1 MWKFLFFPASLGV
14 MESGSHYEVLG
25 VSVAAT
31 AEEIKSAY
39 RRLVKYHHPDSLL
52 AKKDGA
58 AAERIRQINAAYAVL
73 KDPQARR
80 EYDRQLRASWA
91 SRHPQPTGS
100 PSETVSQEAIAREAW
115 IRQVYT
121 PLNRV
126 LGPLLSSLKPQ
137 LNALAADP
145 FDPDLLEAFGLYLE
159 ECTQK
164 LAQAQQIFRR
174 LPNPSSLGGVASRL
188 YYALNHLEDA
198 LEELSYFPLN
208 FDDRHL
214 HTGQELFRRAEG
226 LRREAI
232 DTYAQSSP

>member
-1 MWKFLFFPASLGV
+1 

-25 VSVAAT
+25 VAVGAT

-52 AKKDGA
+52 AKKDRA
-58 AAERIRQINAAYAVL
+58 TAERIRQINAAYAVL
-73 KDPQARR
+73 KDPQSRR
-80 EYDRQLRASWA
+80 DYDRQLHSRRASP
-91 SRHPQPTGS
+91 RPQPTGA
-100 PSETVSQEAIAREAW
+100 PSETVSHEAIARAAW

-137 LNALAADP
+137 LHALAADP
-145 FDPDLLEAFGLYLE
+145 FDPDLLEAFDTYLE
-159 ECTQK
+159 ECSQK

-188 YYALNHLEDA
+188 YYVLNHLEDA
-198 LEELSYFPLN
+198 LEELKYFPLN

-214 HTGQELFRRAEG
+214 HTGQELFRRARG
-226 LRREAI
+226 LRLEAM
-232 DTYAQSSP
+232 DAYAKSSP

>member
-1 MWKFLFFPASLGV
+1 
-14 MESGSHYEVLG
+14 MERGLEGLSYYEILG
-25 VSVAAT
+25 VSRLATT
-31 AEEIKSAY
+31 AEIKQAY
-39 RRLVKYHHPDSLL
+39 RRLVKYHHPDSPL
-52 AKKDGA
+52 ARKDGA
-58 AAERIRQINAAYAVL
+58 SAERIRQINAAYAVL
-73 KDPQARR
+73 RDPQARR
-80 EYDRQLRASWA
+80 EYDRQLG
-91 SRHPQPTGS
+91 SRQVLPRPSPPQ
-100 PSETVSQEAIAREAW
+100 TVSQEAVLREAW
-115 IRQVYT
+115 VRQVYT

-126 LGPLLSSLKPQ
+126 LGPLLASLKPQ
-137 LNALAADP
+137 LNALSADP
-145 FDPDLLEAFGLYLE
+145 FDPDLLAAFGLYLE
-159 ECTQK
+159 KCAQK

-226 LRREAI
+226 LRREAM

>member
-1 MWKFLFFPASLGV
+1 
-14 MESGSHYEVLG
+14 MESGSGVGSHYEVLG

-52 AKKDGA
+52 AKKDRA
-58 AAERIRQINAAYAVL
+58 TAERIRQINAAYAVL
-73 KDPQARR
+73 KDPQSRR
-80 EYDRQLRASWA
+80 DYDRQLHS
-91 SRHPQPTGS
+91 SRTSPCPQPRGS
-100 PSETVSQEAIAREAW
+100 PHETVSHEAIARAAW
-115 IRQVYT
+115 IQQVYT

-145 FDPDLLEAFGLYLE
+145 FDPNLLQSFADYLE
-159 ECTQK
+159 ECAQK
-164 LAQAQQIFRR
+164 LAQAQQIFGR

-198 LEELSYFPLN
+198 LEELQYFPLN

-214 HTGQELFRRAEG
+214 HTGQELFRRAGG
-226 LRREAI
+226 LRLEAMEA
-232 DTYAQSSP
+232 YAKSSP

>member
-1 MWKFLFFPASLGV
+1 M
-14 MESGSHYEVLG
+14 MESGAGVGSHYDVLG
-25 VSVAAT
+25 VSVLAT

-52 AKKDGA
+52 AKKDRA
-58 AAERIRQINAAYAVL
+58 TSERIRQINAAYAVL
-73 KDPQARR
+73 KDPQSRR
-80 EYDRQLRASWA
+80 DYDRQLHS
-91 SRHPQPTGS
+91 SRTSPRPQPTGS
-100 PSETVSQEAIAREAW
+100 PGETVSQEAAARAAW

-126 LGPLLSSLKPQ
+126 LGSLLSSLKPQ

-145 FDPDLLEAFGLYLE
+145 FDSDLLESFEAYLE
-159 ECTQK
+159 ECGQK

-198 LEELSYFPLN
+198 LEELQYFPLN
-208 FDDRHL
+208 FDERHL
-214 HTGQELFRRAEG
+214 HTGQELFRRAKG
-226 LRREAI
+226 LRLEAM
-232 DTYAQSSP
+232 DVYAKSSP